1 MPRWLIV
8 SKLLYP
14 NRLVL
19 DADNIP
25 VVLPFVHTGMQ
36 EIMPIGAKFPRV
48 GKTVCSCKPFSIV
61 IYIENRKKNGTKKKK
76 RFTTSRFSV

>member
-1 MPRWLIV
+1 MNANGDIVPRSPIV

-36 EIMPIGAKFPRV
+36 EIMPVGAKFPRV
-48 GKTVCSCKPFSIV
+48 GKTVCSCKPLFCCH
-61 IYIENRKKNGTKKKK
+61 IYRK
-76 RFTTSRFSV
+76 